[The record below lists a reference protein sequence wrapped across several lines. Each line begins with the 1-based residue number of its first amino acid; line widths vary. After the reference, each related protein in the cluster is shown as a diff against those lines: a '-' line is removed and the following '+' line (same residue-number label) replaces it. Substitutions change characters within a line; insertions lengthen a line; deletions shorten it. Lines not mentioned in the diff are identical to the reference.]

1 MLSWWPAGA
10 ARLEPRELGDP
21 AAALLRTK
29 RLRRIG
35 SAVAT
40 GAAVAFATA
49 SLGVLSPLLG
59 FGAIVLSY
67 YLLGQLANGVD
78 AKREARL
85 RVELSQV
92 CDLLA
97 VCLEAGLPLRVA
109 AAAVAQS
116 LAGPM
121 AEELAEVTAKVRL
134 GIDEQRAWAEFGA
147 RPALAKLG
155 RELSRGVASGVS
167 LTTRVTALGVD
178 ARREAAAVAETN
190 AKKVGVSSVL
200 PLMVCFLPAF
210 VLIGVVPI
218 IGGMISGLFG

>member
-1 MLSWWPAGA
+1 VTFA
-10 ARLEPRELGDP
+10 A
-21 AAALLRTK
+21 
-29 RLRRIG
+29 
-35 SAVAT
+35 S
-40 GAAVAFATA
+40 
-49 SLGVLSPLLG
+49 SLGLLSPLFG
-59 FGAIVLSY
+59 FGAIVVSY
-67 YLLGQLANGVD
+67 YLLGQLASGVD
-78 AKREARL
+78 AKREFRL
-85 RVELSQV
+85 RAELSQV

-109 AAAVAQS
+109 AAEVARS

-167 LTTRVTALGVD
+167 LTARVAALGVD

-218 IGGMISGLFG
+218 IGGMISGLTR